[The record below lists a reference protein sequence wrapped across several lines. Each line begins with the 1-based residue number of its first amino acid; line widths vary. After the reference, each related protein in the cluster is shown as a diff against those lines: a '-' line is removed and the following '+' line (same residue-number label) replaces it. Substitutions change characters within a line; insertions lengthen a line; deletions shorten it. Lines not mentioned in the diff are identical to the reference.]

1 MTSPLAIRTRN
12 HDDQDPASG
21 PTPPNRAGPKRA
33 GLRKRTGP
41 ERGAALRIARI
52 ATADGLQYALHRHGT
67 WVHILDPFAG
77 SVTYTGSS
85 TPEADAVFLAPV
97 RPAVVLGIAHNLS
110 INSHP
115 LPIQAWHKSVHT
127 VADPG
132 APIVAAR
139 GRGTVNVEG
148 ELAVVMGK
156 RSTDLTAANALEHV
170 LGFTC
175 VNDVTNVDQGAVDE
189 RNFQAKAGVN
199 YTPLGPWIETD
210 IPDPGLVG
218 IDVIVNGEVRAKS
231 GSFNLP
237 SSVVDCLVYVTSWLT
252 LVPGDVVMTGAP
264 GTAVAVVPGD
274 CVDID
279 LGGIGRLSNT
289 VA

>member
-1 MTSPLAIRTRN
+1 M
-12 HDDQDPASG
+12 
-21 PTPPNRAGPKRA
+21 
-33 GLRKRTGP
+33 
-41 ERGAALRIARI
+41 RIARLKT
-52 ATADGLQYALHRHGT
+52 ATGPQHAVQRNGGWD
-67 WVHILDPFAG
+67 HILDPFAQPV
-77 SVTYTGSS
+77 SYTGSTTS
-85 TPEADAVFLAPV
+85 EADAVLLAPV
-97 RPAVVLGIAHNLS
+97 KPAVIVGIAHNLT

-127 VADPG
+127 LADPD
-132 APIVAAR
+132 APIVGAR

-148 ELAVVMGK
+148 ELAVVIGK
-156 RSTDLTAANALEHV
+156 TAAGLTPQNALEHV

-189 RNFQAKAGVN
+189 RNFQGKAGVN

-210 IPDPGLVG
+210 VPDPGLIG

-252 LVPGDVVMTGAP
+252 LEPGDVVMTGAP
-264 GTAVAVVPGD
+264 GTAVAVLPGD
-274 CVDID
+274 QVDID
-279 LGGIGRLSNT
+279 LGGIGRLSNP
-289 VA
+289 VI

>member
-1 MTSPLAIRTRN
+1 MTT
-12 HDDQDPASG
+12 
-21 PTPPNRAGPKRA
+21 AGPQHAVQRN
-33 GLRKRTGP
+33 GSW
-41 ERGAALRIARI
+41 
-52 ATADGLQYALHRHGT
+52 D
-67 WVHILDPFAG
+67 HILDPFARP
-77 SVTYTGSS
+77 VTFTGSS
-85 TPEADAVFLAPV
+85 TTDADAVFLAPV
-97 RPAVVLGIAHNLS
+97 KPAVIVGIAHNLT

-127 VADPG
+127 LADPD
-132 APIVAAR
+132 APIMAAR

-156 RSTDLTAANALEHV
+156 TSAGLTARNALDHV

-189 RNFQAKAGVN
+189 WNFQGKAGVN

-210 IPDPGLVG
+210 VPDPGLVG
-218 IDVIVNGEVRAKS
+218 IDVVVNGEVRAKS

-252 LVPGDVVMTGAP
+252 LEPGDVVMTGAP

-274 CVDID
+274 RVDID